1 MRMATA
7 QIHRSQ
13 TSRTAFGAPGLATS
27 LGVVSAQHRC
37 SAQRRCLIKD
47 VCCLAHA
54 RRRSAPG
61 EKRITTRSQPFRGNA
76 KDPEKTHLL
85 GVGMAAILAE
95 LLQFWDENDTFI
107 CPRWTGPAP
116 RFHPFGQVEP
126 GLPSYSAQKA
136 HAAPNRQ
143 DAIVDLPTFLPF
155 RRPSARSER

>member
-1 MRMATA
+1 LF
-7 QIHRSQ
+7 SS
-13 TSRTAFGAPGLATS
+13 TSVPYQRCVLPGACP
-27 LGVVSAQHRC
+27 
-37 SAQRRCLIKD
+37 
-47 VCCLAHA
+47 
-54 RRRSAPG
+54 APQCPRG
-61 EKRITTRSQPFRGNA
+61 EADNHPFPALWRQLA

-95 LLQFWDENDTFI
+95 LLQFWDENDTLI